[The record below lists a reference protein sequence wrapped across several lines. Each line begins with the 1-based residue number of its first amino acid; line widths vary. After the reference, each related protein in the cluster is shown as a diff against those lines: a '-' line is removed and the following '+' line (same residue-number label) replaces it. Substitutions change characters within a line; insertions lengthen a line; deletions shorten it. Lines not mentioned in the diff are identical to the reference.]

1 MFFLPISQ
9 GFYSNMS
16 MNLMLFLSSSSGGSQ
31 FGLTSQHQ
39 EMHWWIWDIE
49 MSVQLPP
56 QGKKVFYT
64 FYSVMSIVDKYVY
77 DIRFIIYFLLVM
89 LIIAV

>member
-1 MFFLPISQ
+1 
-9 GFYSNMS
+9 
-16 MNLMLFLSSSSGGSQ
+16 
-31 FGLTSQHQ
+31 
-39 EMHWWIWDIE
+39 